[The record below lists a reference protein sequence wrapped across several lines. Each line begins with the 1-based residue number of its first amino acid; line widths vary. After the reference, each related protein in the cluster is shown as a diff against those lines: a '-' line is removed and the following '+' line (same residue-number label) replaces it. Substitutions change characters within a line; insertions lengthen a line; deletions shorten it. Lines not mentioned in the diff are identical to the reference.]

1 MIYAVKDPQRPPLTH
16 RRLVMEYWPIS
27 RFVLYASNPRKHAP
41 QKIAQLAEAISEFGF
56 RVPLLARFSDST
68 VVDGHLR
75 IKAAIRVG
83 LSELPVINVDD
94 MNPAQIRAL
103 RLSINRMSE
112 LAEWDED
119 KLLRELEAV
128 QMEGEIDLGVD
139 GALGFDLAAIGD
151 VPTTVEAWDMGP
163 TQDIFVITLTGTLPL
178 EAEVRERLRGL
189 AGVTIEASV
198 LQRQ

>member
-1 MIYAVKDPQRPPLTH
+1 VNAVPSPSTAQQ
-16 RRLVMEYWPIS
+16 RLVMEYWPIS
-27 RFVLYASNPRKHAP
+27 RFVLYHSNPRKHTAK
-41 QKIAQLAEAISEFGF
+41 KIAQLAEAIAEFGF

-75 IKAAIRVG
+75 IKAALKVG
-83 LSELPVINVDD
+83 LAELPVINVDD
-94 MNPAQIRAL
+94 MTAAQVRAL
-103 RLSINRMSE
+103 RLSVNRMSE

-119 KLLRELEAV
+119 KLLRELESV
-128 QMEGEIDLGVD
+128 QLEGEIGLGVD
-139 GALGFDLAAIGD
+139 GVLGFDLADVGD
-151 VPTTVEAWDMGP
+151 VPTSVEAWDMGP